1 MTQTP
6 FWLELLFGLTT
17 LFSLFLLL
25 RSTSK
30 TKPVLLIILLWLAI
44 TGAAALSGFTQ
55 ITSLPPGMLFLAL
68 IAFTGIALLFATKK
82 GRNFIDRLDPAK
94 LTLVHTVRIPVEIVL
109 FLLFTFG
116 TIPELMT
123 FEGRN
128 LDILSGLSAPLI
140 YYFGY
145 RKKSISPK
153 LLIVWN
159 FICIGLLANIVTHA
173 ILAAPFPF
181 QQLAFDQPNRA
192 VLYFPFVWLP
202 VFIVPLVL
210 FAHLVCLRNL
220 FRKTVY

>member
-17 LFSLFLLL
+17 LFSLFLFL
-25 RSTSK
+25 RSTPK
-30 TKPVLLIILLWLAI
+30 TKPVLLIVSLWLAI
-44 TGAAALSGFTQ
+44 TGVAALSGFTQ
-55 ITSLPPGMLFLAL
+55 VTSLPPRMLFLAL
-68 IAFTGIALLFATKK
+68 IAFTGIALLFATQK
-82 GRNFIDRLDPAK
+82 GRNFIDGLDPAK
-94 LTLVHTVRIPVEIVL
+94 LTLVHIVRVPVEIVL

-145 RKKSISPK
+145 RKKSIGRK
-153 LLIVWN
+153 LLIIWN
-159 FICIGLLANIVTHA
+159 FICIGLLVNIVTHA

-202 VFIVPLVL
+202 LFIVPLVL

-220 FRKTVY
+220 FRKTVS

>member
-1 MTQTP
+1 MIQTP

-17 LFSLFLLL
+17 LLSLFLFL
-25 RSTSK
+25 RSTPK
-30 TKPVLLIILLWLAI
+30 IKPVILVILSWLLV
-44 TGAAALSGFTQ
+44 TGVAALSGFTQ
-55 ITSLPPGMLFLAL
+55 ITSLPPRLLLLAL
-68 IAFTGIALLFATKK
+68 IAFTGIVLLFATPK
-82 GRNFIDRLDPAK
+82 GRNFVDGLDPAK
-94 LTLVHTVRIPVEIVL
+94 LTLVHSVRVPVEIVL
-109 FLLFTFG
+109 FLLYSFG

-145 RKKSISPK
+145 RKKSIGPK

-159 FICIGLLANIVTHA
+159 FICIALLVNIVTHA

>member
-1 MTQTP
+1 MTETP

-17 LFSLFLLL
+17 LFSLILML
-25 RSTSK
+25 RSTLK

-44 TGAAALSGFTQ
+44 TGIAALSGFTQ
-55 ITSLPPGMLFLAL
+55 ATSLPPRMLFLAL
-68 IAFTGIALLFATKK
+68 IAFAGIVLLFATKK
-82 GRNFIDRLDPAK
+82 GRTFIDGLDPAK

-128 LDILSGLSAPLI
+128 FDILSGLSAPLI

-145 RKKSISPK
+145 RKKSIGPK
-153 LLIVWN
+153 LLIIWN
-159 FICIGLLANIVTHA
+159 FICIGLLVNIVTHA

-220 FRKTVY
+220 FRKAVY